1 MIAVVLQKQT
11 EPRGHGCR
19 PPPAGFGQHLLGVMA
34 MTLVALVPTVFL
46 MRIERRTRRQDAE
59 LAALTATADAPRE
72 LETA

>member
-1 MIAVVLQKQT
+1 
-11 EPRGHGCR
+11 
-19 PPPAGFGQHLLGVMA
+19 VMG

-59 LAALTATADAPRE
+59 LAALTAAADDMPRE